1 MKLILASNNK
11 DKLREFKEIL
21 EPLGYEIRSQREEG
35 INIEAE
41 ETGETFFENSAIK
54 ARAVYDIA
62 HLPVIAD
69 DSGLEVDYLG
79 GETLRR
85 RRG

>member
-21 EPLGYEIRSQREEG
+21 EPLGFEIKSQREEG
-35 INIEAE
+35 IDIEAE

-54 ARAVYDIA
+54 AQAVYDIA
-62 HLPVIAD
+62 HCPVIAD
-69 DSGLEVDYLG
+69 EMQ
-79 GETLRR
+79 
-85 RRG
+85 